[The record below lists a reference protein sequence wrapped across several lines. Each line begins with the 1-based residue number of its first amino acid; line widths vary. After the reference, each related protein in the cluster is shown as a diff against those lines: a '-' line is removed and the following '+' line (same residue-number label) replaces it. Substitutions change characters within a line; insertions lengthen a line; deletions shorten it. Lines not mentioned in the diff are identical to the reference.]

1 MQNLP
6 ERGPS
11 GVTDLELAA
20 LDLRYEGYRLRQ
32 PRREAALLAAIAQA
46 GIQEPLV
53 GVIRDTTPIL
63 LDGFQRARCARTLHL
78 HVVPF
83 CVVGHRRGR
92 RHPPTPAR
100 RPPTRPELV
109 GTSALRR

>member
-46 GIQEPLV
+46 GIQESP
-53 GVIRDTTPIL
+53 G
-63 LDGFQRARCARTLHL
+63 
-78 HVVPF
+78 
-83 CVVGHRRGR
+83 GHP
-92 RHPPTPAR
+92 RHDLIP
-100 RPPTRPELV
+100 
-109 GTSALRR
+109 S